1 MKKLIAI
8 AAIVIAS
15 VTTAQVKAQT
25 SASFKKEITKFVDST
40 LKATNS
46 NLTKVERFDCKKY
59 VMVKKFG
66 AQENTYDTT
75 KAHFNRIT
83 AFYKD
88 DAQKVAINPETLPI
102 DLVKGECKSDILSAI
117 NKNIQDGYDAYD
129 FEVVEIN
136 GSCFLVFA
144 LGYVNPVDTQ
154 EEIDQIRG
162 RVLGK
167 Q

>member
-1 MKKLIAI
+1 MKKLISI
-8 AAIVIAS
+8 AAIVIAF
-15 VTTAQVKAQT
+15 VTTAQAQT
-25 SASFKKEITKFVDST
+25 SASFKREITKFVDST
-40 LKATNS
+40 LKSTNP
-46 NLTKVERFDCKKY
+46 NLAKIERFDCKKY

-66 AQENTYDTT
+66 AQENSYDTT

-83 AFYKD
+83 AFYRD
-88 DAQKVAINPETLPI
+88 AAQKVAINPETLPM
-102 DLVKGECKSDILSAI
+102 DFVKGECKSDIIEAI
-117 NKNIQDGYDAYD
+117 NRNIQDGYDAYD

-162 RVLGK
+162 RVLGNR
-167 Q
+167 